1 MLTSFGVTSDANSNS
16 KPTRVAI
23 PKMLR
28 FEVFKRD
35 GFACQYFCGVCWN
48 KVREAA

>member
-1 MLTSFGVTSDANSNS
+1 MTHQKTWPGTAII
-16 KPTRVAI
+16 AI

-35 GFACQYFCGVCWN
+35 GFACQYFCGVCRN